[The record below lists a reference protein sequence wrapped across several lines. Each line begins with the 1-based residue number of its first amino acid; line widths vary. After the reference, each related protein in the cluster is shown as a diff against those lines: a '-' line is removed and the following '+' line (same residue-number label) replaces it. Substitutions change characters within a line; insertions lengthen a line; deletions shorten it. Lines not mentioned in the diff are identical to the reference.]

1 MWAVARA
8 ERQGSK
14 TLKPAVGTFPMEGE
28 RAKRA
33 TVERIVQAAR
43 REAPEPIRSS
53 VLALLA
59 FPRRPCRVLGRL
71 DELATVPGE
80 YEIRR
85 SDETLYVVV
94 SEGKVS
100 DAVLDVVRTLGTPV
114 KGAGP
119 CEVYEA
125 KSDKGAVLAAYDG
138 NKNAAVV
145 MVKGGPLRFYV
156 LRRP

>member
-1 MWAVARA
+1 
-8 ERQGSK
+8 
-14 TLKPAVGTFPMEGE
+14 MEGE

-59 FPRRPCRVLGRL
+59 FPRRPCRVLSRL
-71 DELATVPGE
+71 DELAAVPGE

-85 SDETLYVVV
+85 GDETLYVVV

-100 DAVLDVVRTLGTPV
+100 GAVLDVVRTLGTPV
-114 KGAGP
+114 KGTGP

-125 KSDKGAVLAAYDG
+125 RSDKGVVLAAYDRD
-138 NKNAAVV
+138 KNAAIV
-145 MVKGGPLRFYV
+145 MVKGDPPRFYV